1 MGVHISKVR
10 SSSLDTKVWDE
21 AMLGLFERFETANPG
36 IVNRVWEARMD
47 EVDGLADQKPT
58 ASSPTEAKEQFISL
72 KYVDKAFLSS
82 KSAGKRHDQARVS
95 TDLWNAIERDDI
107 VAVYE
112 ALSIA
117 DQRLASPPDAAAAL
131 AESLVGVDSVESV
144 ESGGEVPG
152 SGGRELD
159 TFLPTHVHLA
169 ARHGNTDVLLLLL
182 LSGKCG
188 FDEETDASGRSALAY
203 ALWFDQPDAAKLLL
217 KHGYRQTP
225 DFAGWSPLAILRGRG
240 ELSLRCAS
248 DPELLELLI

>member
-1 MGVHISKVR
+1 
-10 SSSLDTKVWDE
+10 
-21 AMLGLFERFETANPG
+21 MLRLFERFEAANPG

-47 EVDGLADQKPT
+47 EVGGLADQKPT
-58 ASSPTEAKEQFISL
+58 ASSPIEAKEQFIML

-82 KSAGKRHDQARVS
+82 KAAGKRHDQARVS
-95 TDLWNAIERDDI
+95 TDLWSAIERDDI
-107 VAVYE
+107 LGVYE

-117 DQRLASPPDAAAAL
+117 DRRLASPRDAAAAL

-152 SGGRELD
+152 AGGRELD

-169 ARHGNTDVLLLLL
+169 ARHGNTDMLLLLL

-188 FDEETDASGRSALAY
+188 FAEETDASGRNALAY

-217 KHGYRQTP
+217 KHGYGQTP

-248 DPELLELLI
+248 DPELLELLIS